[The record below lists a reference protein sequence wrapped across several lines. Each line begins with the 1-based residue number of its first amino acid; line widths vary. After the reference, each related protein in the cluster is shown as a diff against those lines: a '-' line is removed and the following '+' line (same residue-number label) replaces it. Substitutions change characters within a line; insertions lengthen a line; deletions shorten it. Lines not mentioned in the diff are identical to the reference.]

1 MIQVTQTMRESNISG
16 FVDRVER
23 NYAVKHET
31 THYRHV
37 RAPVIVQKPQ
47 IEDLNNLIVVH
58 DLVEEYA

>member
-1 MIQVTQTMRESNISG
+1 MIRVTQTSREVNIAG

-37 RAPVIVQKPQ
+37 RAPILVQKPQ
-47 IEDLNNLIVVH
+47 VEDFNNLVVVH

>member
-1 MIQVTQTMRESNISG
+1 MLQVSNTMRETNISG

-23 NYAVKHET
+23 NYTVKHET

-37 RAPVIVQKPQ
+37 RSPLIVQKPQ